1 MMAIRSAVGPGT
13 PLPSATTIAVAILF
27 LASELPAQQVSAA
40 RIAVGDTVRPAACE
54 QPAGTNCRDATAG
67 PWQNAEAHAFR
78 PTGMAVGALVGA
90 LYGSL
95 AYLAASE
102 AGDQLLTFSD
112 YRLPKAVAVGAAV
125 GLLIDVARHFGADGA
140 GDGPE

>member
-1 MMAIRSAVGPGT
+1 MRSAVGPGT
-13 PLPSATTIAVAILF
+13 PLPAATTIAVAILF
-27 LASELPAQQVSAA
+27 LAAELPAQQVSAA
-40 RIAVGDTVRPAACE
+40 RMGAVGETVKPAACE
-54 QPAGTNCRDATAG
+54 QAAGTNCRDATAG
-67 PWQNAEAHAFR
+67 PWQNAETHAFR
-78 PTGMAVGALVGA
+78 PMGMAVGALVGA

-112 YRLPKAVAVGAAV
+112 YRLPKAIAVGAAV
-125 GLLIDVARHFGADGA
+125 GLLVDVARHFGSDGA